1 MRKLFL
7 GTTLK
12 SCFDS
17 TKNTRIPTHKK
28 SKTGHGSTEIH
39 PWPISN
45 ATIRDM
51 ALISKADA
59 ARALGVTSEA
69 VYAAIRTNRLSVV
82 RTGDGRE
89 LVNSATMRE
98 EWDRNTQK
106 RIGRG
111 PKPPAGT
118 IERTP
123 KRPGELTPQER
134 RDQQAD
140 SGRNLADTNEA
151 IPDYNESRARTEHL
165 KAELLELERKE
176 KERILVK
183 AEEVEAKW
191 VEIITMARTKILGI
205 PTKAKQ
211 RIPDLD
217 TDAISLL
224 DDIVRETLEDLAAK
238 SDA

>member
-1 MRKLFL
+1 
-7 GTTLK
+7 
-12 SCFDS
+12 
-17 TKNTRIPTHKK
+17 
-28 SKTGHGSTEIH
+28 
-39 PWPISN
+39 
-45 ATIRDM
+45 M

-59 ARALGVTSEA
+59 ARALGVTKEA

-89 LVNSATMRE
+89 LVNSVTMRE

-134 RDQQAD
+134 RNQQAD

>member
-1 MRKLFL
+1 
-7 GTTLK
+7 
-12 SCFDS
+12 
-17 TKNTRIPTHKK
+17 
-28 SKTGHGSTEIH
+28 
-39 PWPISN
+39 
-45 ATIRDM
+45 M

-59 ARALGVTSEA
+59 ARALGVTKEA

-89 LVNSATMRE
+89 LINSITMRE
-98 EWDRNTQK
+98 EWQRNTQK

-118 IERTP
+118 TERTP
-123 KRPGELTPQER
+123 KRPGELTPAQR
-134 RDQQAD
+134 REQQAE
-140 SGRNLADTNEA
+140 SGEASAVDLNLARTTED
-151 IPDYNESRARTEHL
+151 IPDYDVSRARTEHL
-165 KAELLELERKE
+165 KAELLELERKQ
-176 KERILVK
+176 KEQILVK

-217 TDAISLL
+217 TDAIGLL
-224 DDIVRETLEDLAAK
+224 DDIVRETLEDLAAT